1 MKKLFYSI
9 VTLIISSFII
19 RILFFFNFS
28 DLVLDNEWGIL
39 FHNLNTTG
47 TLGLNV
53 VINDLV
59 VAKHAEAGETV
70 LPSAFMPPLYVFY
83 IYVVNFIFAESINL
97 VNLVILT
104 QIILS
109 CSSIFIFFK
118 IIKNF
123 FSYKNSILLSYLF
136 SFYPLNVLASLQIS
150 SVILQL
156 FLFLIFIFYF
166 VALVESKNYKNA
178 FFLGIFSGLMMLVR
192 GEFVIFFILSNLY
205 LFFIFKINFRKILI
219 CVLFSLLIVT
229 PYLVRNYSNFDN
241 IFLVKSLGYNL
252 LKGNNPKA
260 KAEGHHAVF
269 ESINSDLKIN
279 NNYEINL
286 DDIYKSQAINIIK
299 SDPLK
304 YIKLYFLKIF
314 TFVFIDFNS
323 TYQNYYNIIHLA
335 PKVALS
341 VLSLFG
347 GLLLL
352 RKKGILQYLTF
363 FYFLS
368 ACFFSFFFI
377 LPRYSLMFLP
387 IQILLGFYAF
397 NHVKKFFKKKKI

>member
-1 MKKLFYSI
+1 MKKLFYNISI
-9 VTLIISSFII
+9 VILSSLII
-19 RILFFFNFS
+19 RIFFFFNFS

-59 VAKHAEAGETV
+59 AAKHAEAGDTV

-83 IYVVNFIFAESINL
+83 IYVINFFFSESINL

-104 QIILS
+104 QIVLA
-109 CSSIFIFFK
+109 CSSTFIFFK
-118 IIKNF
+118 IIKKF

-150 SVILQL
+150 SITLQL

-166 VALVESKNYKNA
+166 IVLVETKSYKNA
-178 FFLGIFSGLMMLVR
+178 FLLGVFSGLMMLTR
-192 GEFVIFFILSNLY
+192 GEFGIFFILSNLY
-205 LFFIFKINFRKILI
+205 LFFILKINYRKILI
-219 CVLFSLLIVT
+219 CMLFSLLVVT
-229 PYLVRNYSNFDN
+229 PYLVRNYSNFDS

-260 KAEGHHAVF
+260 KAEGHHAIF

-286 DDIYKSQAINIIK
+286 DDIYKSEAINIIK
-299 SDPLK
+299 SEPFK
-304 YIKLYFLKIF
+304 YIKLYFLKMFAFI
-314 TFVFIDFNS
+314 FIDLNS
-323 TYQNYYNIIHLA
+323 TYPNYYNIFHLV

-352 RKKGILQYLTF
+352 RKKGVLQHFTL

-368 ACFFSFFFI
+368 ACFFSLFFI

-397 NHVKKFFKKKKI
+397 IYLKEFFKKKKI

>member
-104 QIILS
+104 QIILA

-299 SDPLK
+299 NDPLK
-304 YIKLYFLKIF
+304 YIKLYFKKILVF
-314 TFVFIDFNS
+314 TFFNVSS
-323 TYQNYYNIIHLA
+323 TYPNYYNILHIV
-335 PKVALS
+335 PKIFLS
-341 VLSLFG
+341 ILSLYG
-347 GLLLL
+347 GIILL
-352 RKKGILQYLTF
+352 RKSGFLQYISL
-363 FYFLS
+363 FYFINIFL
-368 ACFFSFFFI
+368 FSIFFI
-377 LPRYSLMFLP
+377 LPRYSLMLLP
-387 IQILLGFYAF
+387 IQIILSYYA
-397 NHVKKFFKKKKI
+397 VKNLKLSI